1 LGGKSGVGAESSR
14 QEAGWRFA
22 VFLVVVVLAVL
33 VVDLVAYRYDPPPV
47 WYLPPNWSLAG
58 LNVGTGALGLLAGL
72 VLPAWK
78 RVRNPVFTGYFVLV
92 MVIMTVVITTWPYIF
107 DTGWRCCMSG

>member
-47 WYLPPNWSLAG
+47 WYLPPNWSLVG